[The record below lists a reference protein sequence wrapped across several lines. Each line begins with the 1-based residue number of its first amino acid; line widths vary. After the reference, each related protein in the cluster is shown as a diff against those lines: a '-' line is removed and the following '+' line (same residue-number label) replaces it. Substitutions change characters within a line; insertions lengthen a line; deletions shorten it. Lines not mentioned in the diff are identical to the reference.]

1 MKLLCAVAVVAACQA
16 ESRLDRVAPASAPA
30 VAKPPAGATDVES
43 RLARLEHR
51 LDKITEVLDRTLP
64 PAEPDGSA
72 VYSVPIDPRDPQ
84 QGPADAKVTIV
95 EGYEFLCPYCYMVN
109 PALDQILA
117 KYPKDVRLVSKYLV
131 VHGQAA
137 IPPGIAACAAAKQGK
152 FKELKAALWSHLFK
166 MNGGDPEIQTDQI
179 GPNNLPKIAQDAGL
193 DTKKLATDM
202 TNGDCSTWLQDNL
215 SQFKTLGASAT
226 PTFFINGRYTA
237 GAMSFE
243 ELDKMVAD
251 AIARADRSGVPAAS
265 YYDSEVV
272 AKGAKRVKGR
282 FED

>member
-1 MKLLCAVAVVAACQA
+1 MKLLCVVAVLAACQS
-16 ESRLDRVAPASAPA
+16 ESKLDGIASEMPA
-30 VAKPPAGATDVES
+30 AKPTDVDS
-43 RLARLEHR
+43 RLARLER
-51 LDKITEVLDRTLP
+51 KMDKLVEVLDRTLP
-64 PAEPDGSA
+64 PPEPDSSA
-72 VYSVPIDPRDPQ
+72 IYSVPIDPRDPQ

-109 PALDQILA
+109 PVVDQILA
-117 KYPKDVRLVSKYLV
+117 KYPKDVRVVSKYLV

-166 MNGGDPEIQTDQI
+166 LNNGEPEIQTDQI
-179 GPNNLPKIAQDAGL
+179 GANNIPKMAQDAGL
-193 DTKKLATDM
+193 DSTKLAADM
-202 TNGDCSTWLQDNL
+202 STGDCSTWLEANL
-215 SQFKTLGASAT
+215 DQFKSLGASAT
-226 PTFFINGRYTA
+226 PTFFINGRYSA

-243 ELDKMVAD
+243 ELDKLVGE
-251 AIARADRSGVPAAS
+251 AIARADRSGVPPAS
-265 YYDSEVV
+265 YYETEVV

>member
-1 MKLLCAVAVVAACQA
+1 MKLLCAVAALAACQS
-16 ESRLDRVAPASAPA
+16 ESKLDRIAPPASER
-30 VAKPPAGATDVES
+30 VAKPTGPTDVES
-43 RLARLEHR
+43 RLARLER
-51 LDKITEVLDRTLP
+51 RIDKLVEVLDHTLP
-64 PAEPDGSA
+64 PPEPDGSA
-72 VYSVPIDPRDPQ
+72 IYAVPIDPRDPQ

-95 EGYEFLCPYCYMVN
+95 EGYEFLCPYCYTVN

-166 MNGGDPEIQTDQI
+166 MNGSDPEIQTDQI
-179 GPNNLPKIAQDAGL
+179 GPNNIPKIAQDAGL
-193 DTKKLATDM
+193 DTKKLAADM
-202 TNGDCSTWLQDNL
+202 TSDDCSTWLQDNL

-226 PTFFINGRYTA
+226 PTFFINGRYSA

-243 ELDKMVAD
+243 ELDKMVGE
-251 AIARADRSGVPAAS
+251 AIARADHSGVPAAS

-272 AKGAKRVKGR
+272 AKGARRVKGR

>member
-1 MKLLCAVAVVAACQA
+1 MKLLCVVAVLAACQS
-16 ESRLDRVAPASAPA
+16 ESKLDRIPAPEPA
-30 VAKPPAGATDVES
+30 AKPPVASTDVES
-43 RLARLEHR
+43 RLARLER
-51 LDKITEVLDRTLP
+51 RMDKLVDVIDHALP
-64 PAEPDGSA
+64 PPEPDGSS

-131 VHGQAA
+131 IHGAAA

-152 FKELKAALWSHLFK
+152 FKEMKAALWSHLFK
-166 MNGGDPEIQTDQI
+166 MNGSDPEIQTDQV
-179 GPNNLPKIAQDAGL
+179 GANNIPRIAQDAGL
-193 DTKKLATDM
+193 DTHKLAADM
-202 TNGDCSTWLQDNL
+202 TGDCSTWLQDSLN
-215 SQFKTLGASAT
+215 QFKTLGASAT
-226 PTFFINGRYTA
+226 PTFFINGRYSA

-243 ELDKMVAD
+243 ELDKMVGE
-251 AIARADRSGVPAAS
+251 AIARADQSGVPAAS
-265 YYDSEVV
+265 YYDREVV